1 MASSEQCSIQSHQK
15 QLEGILLGILK
26 KKERK
31 KEFRIKLQRQCHR
44 ELVVPIVEEV
54 GGGGQREIPPEA
66 VTFIKTRL
74 FNRAGAFQ
82 YFAMR

>member
-1 MASSEQCSIQSHQK
+1 MQYSKPPKAAGGHFTWNLK
-15 QLEGILLGILK
+15 K

-54 GGGGQREIPPEA
+54 GGRGQREIPPEA